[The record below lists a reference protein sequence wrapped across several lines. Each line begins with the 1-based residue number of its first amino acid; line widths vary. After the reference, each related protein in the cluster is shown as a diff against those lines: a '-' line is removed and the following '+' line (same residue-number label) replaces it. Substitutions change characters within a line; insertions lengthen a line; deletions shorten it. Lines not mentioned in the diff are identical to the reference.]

1 MHKLLRYYNQNRMKV
16 WTIILAIIFIL
27 VLIQVLNNIA
37 RDNNKA
43 NNQKKSEEE
52 TASNVVSY
60 RNESKSIITEGSVSE
75 KYQEDFGR
83 IIDEFYTY
91 CINHEP
97 EKAYQMLAPDTK
109 RVLYQSENQFENLYY
124 KEKFEGN
131 KKYSFQSWTKSKDI
145 YIYQVKIF
153 ENMLVTGTS
162 SDNYIE
168 DYVTIVPVEDSYKLN
183 INSYIGRKE
192 ISKSNSSELVTAEV
206 GAVDVYMDYEIYTIR
221 IKNNTDRTIM
231 LDTRQKTDTTF
242 IRDDKNNKFES
253 FLYENKENDLILK
266 PQEAKTIQIK
276 FNDAYRSNINI
287 TSINFT
293 DIVDYEEYKNNSDIT
308 QYELKIEI

>member
-1 MHKLLRYYNQNRMKV
+1 
-16 WTIILAIIFIL
+16 
-27 VLIQVLNNIA
+27 
-37 RDNNKA
+37 
-43 NNQKKSEEE
+43 
-52 TASNVVSY
+52 
-60 RNESKSIITEGSVSE
+60 
-75 KYQEDFGR
+75 
-83 IIDEFYTY
+83 
-91 CINHEP
+91 
-97 EKAYQMLAPDTK
+97 
-109 RVLYQSENQFENLYY
+109 
-124 KEKFEGN
+124 
-131 KKYSFQSWTKSKDI
+131 
-145 YIYQVKIF
+145 
-153 ENMLVTGTS
+153 
-162 SDNYIE
+162 
-168 DYVTIVPVEDSYKLN
+168 
-183 INSYIGRKE
+183 
-192 ISKSNSSELVTAEV
+192 
-206 GAVDVYMDYEIYTIR
+206 MDYEIYTIR